1 MSSWPDWINK
11 KNLGIAA
18 ACAGGVALLIYPA
31 SIITLGLGAA
41 LGYKGKD
48 WLRRYLDQQEEL

>member
-1 MSSWPDWINK
+1 MTSLPTWLNK

-18 ACAGGVALLIYPA
+18 ACAGGMALLLYPA
-31 SIITLGLGAA
+31 SMITLGLGAV

-48 WLRRYLDQQEEL
+48 WFRQHFRE